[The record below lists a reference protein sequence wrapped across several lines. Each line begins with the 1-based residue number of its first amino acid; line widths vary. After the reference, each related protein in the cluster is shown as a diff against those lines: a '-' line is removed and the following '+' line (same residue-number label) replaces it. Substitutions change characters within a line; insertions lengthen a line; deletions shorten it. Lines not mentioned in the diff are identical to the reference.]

1 MISQNQTLGL
11 IAMLEDLNSEITKY
25 KKKTTNK
32 LTPPPQKKNTKKQT
46 WYAIK

>member
-25 KKKTTNK
+25 KKKTNK
-32 LTPPPQKKNTKKQT
+32 QTKHPPLKKNTPKNKHDML
-46 WYAIK
+46 

>member
-25 KKKTTNK
+25 KKKNQQTNK
-32 LTPPPQKKNTKKQT
+32 TPPPKKKTTKKQT
-46 WYAIK
+46 

>member
-25 KKKTTNK
+25 KKKPTNK
-32 LTPPPQKKNTKKQT
+32 QNTTPPQKKNQPKNKHDML
-46 WYAIK
+46 

>member
-25 KKKTTNK
+25 KKKPTNK
-32 LTPPPQKKNTKKQT
+32 QNTPPQKKPTKKQT